1 MSIAHNISTSPFH
14 QAKLTSNRFGTTILL
29 HADKRIQ
36 ARCQMRKLAKTFKAL
51 SDETRLRILNILLE
65 RECCVCEV
73 MQVLDITQS
82 RASRHLIT
90 LCDAGFIKLRRQGLW
105 AVYSIDWEGMNKNHI
120 DLVATVREALM
131 NNKTALL
138 DKRKLSETVKVGL
151 SGCSVSGV
159 NSSREN

>member
-1 MSIAHNISTSPFH
+1 
-14 QAKLTSNRFGTTILL
+14 
-29 HADKRIQ
+29 
-36 ARCQMRKLAKTFKAL
+36 MRKLAKTFKAL

-90 LCDAGFIKLRRQGLW
+90 LCDAGFLKFRRQGLW
-105 AVYSIDWEGMNKNHI
+105 AMYSIDWESMDKKQI
-120 DLVATVREALM
+120 DLVATLREALI
-131 NNKTALL
+131 NNQTALS
-138 DKRKLSETVKVGL
+138 DKRKLSEAVKIGL
-151 SGCSVSGV
+151 SVCPVSGV

>member
-1 MSIAHNISTSPFH
+1 
-14 QAKLTSNRFGTTILL
+14 
-29 HADKRIQ
+29 
-36 ARCQMRKLAKTFKAL
+36 MRKLAKTFKAL

-90 LCDAGFIKLRRQGLW
+90 LCDAGFLKFRRQGLW
-105 AVYSIDWEGMNKNHI
+105 AMYSIDWESMDKNHI
-120 DLVATVREALM
+120 DLVATLREALM
-131 NNKTALL
+131 NNQAALS
-138 DKRKLSETVKVGL
+138 DKRKLSEAVKVGL

>member
-1 MSIAHNISTSPFH
+1 
-14 QAKLTSNRFGTTILL
+14 
-29 HADKRIQ
+29 
-36 ARCQMRKLAKTFKAL
+36 MRKVARTLRAL

-90 LCDAGFIKLRRQGLW
+90 LCDAGFLKFKRQGLW
-105 AVYSIDWEGMNKNHI
+105 AMYSIDWEGMDKNHI
-120 DLVATVREALM
+120 DLVAVVRESLADNQAALS
-131 NNKTALL
+131 
-138 DKRKLSETVKVGL
+138 DKSKLSQTVKIGL

-159 NSSREN
+159 NSGREN